1 MLAQLI
7 AFCEVAHK
15 GSFRAAAD
23 GLNISQP
30 ALTLRVQKL
39 EEQLR
44 FQLFN
49 RERRGVQLTPEGE
62 RFLPFARSAIQAV
75 RDGQAEARRA
85 RSYSAV
91 YRIMSSFNL
100 LNVFVLNWVRRL
112 QRARPDIAVSLDCG
126 YPDLSARLFSSGLID
141 LAVTYEPISAPGL
154 ASHLLYNESVI
165 LVTSCDDVEDWRRHY
180 VYAHWDERF
189 AEEHRE
195 LLSEEENN
203 PSMTIYFLDALRA
216 WALSGPASGYM
227 AEMVARPY
235 LADGRLRRVPGT
247 PVFQRPVYASRWLR
261 PADDRAHEAAWETLL
276 AAVEDRR
283 SSAGPD

>member
-15 GSFRAAAD
+15 GSFRSAAEA
-23 GLNISQP
+23 LNISQP
-30 ALTLRVQKL
+30 ALTLRIQKL

-44 FQLFN
+44 FQLFS
-49 RERRGVQLTPEGE
+49 RERRSVQLTPEGE

-75 RDGQAEARRA
+75 RDGKAEARRA
-85 RSYSAV
+85 RTFSAV
-91 YRIMSSFNL
+91 YRIMSSYNL
-100 LNVFVLNWVRRL
+100 LDVFVLNWVRRL
-112 QRARPDIAVSLDCG
+112 QSACPDVAVSLDCG
-126 YPDLSARLFSSGLID
+126 YPDLSARLFSAGLID

-165 LVTSCDDVEDWRRHY
+165 LVTSCKDVEDWRQHY

-203 PSMTIYFLDALRA
+203 PRMTIYFLDALRA
-216 WALSGPASGYM
+216 WALTGPASGYM
-227 AEMVARPY
+227 AAMAARPY
-235 LADGRLRRVPGT
+235 LADGRLRRVPGM
-247 PVFQRPVYASRWLR
+247 PEFQRPVYASRWLR
-261 PADDRAHEAAWETLL
+261 PADEKAHKAAWETLL
-276 AAVEDRR
+276 AAVEECC
-283 SSAGPD
+283 SPSGPD